1 MPVHVEGDLVW
12 VSSNIKPEV
21 LKSQSDVDYLQLT
34 TKMQDL
40 QRVFDSEM
48 QQSQMEDEVAK
59 INLRSLQRLDTMK
72 KRRKE

>member
-1 MPVHVEGDLVW
+1 VPVHVEGDLVW